1 MDRVQELEIKRLL
14 DKVHKKL
21 KIDLNVDQYKAD
33 DDEDYYVYSVSVNMS
48 GLIVFILEEVDYE
61 YLVGYLNGMIHGY
74 DFAYDVMYKTVCQ
87 N

>member
-21 KIDLNVDQYKAD
+21 KIDLNVDQYKVD

>member
-21 KIDLNVDQYKAD
+21 KIDLNVDQYKVD
-33 DDEDYYVYSVSVNMS
+33 DDEDYYVYSASVNMS

-74 DFAYDVMYKTVCQ
+74 DFAYDVMYKTICQ